1 MANVQSSLKR
11 LMDLDGAIGVALVDL
26 TSGMTLGSRGGGNIM
41 NMEAAGAG
49 NLSVMRAKMQVMKD
63 LDLKDKIEDILI
75 TLGKQYH
82 LIRPLTDGTKRM
94 FLYLAISKSQGNLG
108 MARYRLQN
116 IESELEF

>member
-1 MANVQSSLKR
+1 MANVQNSLKR

-26 TSGMTLGSRGGGNIM
+26 TSGMTLGYEGGGNIM
-41 NMEAAGAG
+41 SMEAAGAG
-49 NLSVMRAKMQVMKD
+49 NLNVVRAKMQVMKD

-82 LIRPLTDGTKRM
+82 LIRPLNDGNKKM
-94 FLYLAISKSQGNLG
+94 FLYLAISKAQGNLG

-116 IESELEF
+116 IESELEV